1 MARSK
6 DVLLRFLVDD
16 KQKSKLAGIGNEAQK
31 TQSKFSQLS
40 GGAKALVGGFAAVVG
55 TKIIGF
61 LGDAA
66 AAAAEDQK
74 AQELLKLALQNS
86 TGATDDQVAAT
97 EDWITKTS
105 LATGIADDE
114 LRPALANLARSTGD
128 VEKAQDLLGDAMDI
142 ATAKGIP
149 LETITKAIA
158 KANDGNV
165 GALGRL
171 GIKIKDVDGK
181 TLSFE
186 EAMAGAAE
194 TMGGATAT
202 AADTAAGK
210 MAILQVRMDEA
221 KESLGNVLI
230 PILAEGAEA
239 LNDMGVVADF
249 LGEKLGEIPGPAGD
263 VATKVTDMIGPFKL
277 LNWAAGLAAGKVE
290 EITAATQEAE
300 NPFQGYIDNLE
311 DTEGAA
317 DDATGAL
324 EDLASEMR
332 AQMDP
337 MFNLIDKTG
346 DLETAQT
353 NSAIAR
359 DKYGEG
365 SPEHL
370 EALRNEAGA
379 FLTLKDAQVKAA
391 QESGIT
397 REKFGENLRA
407 MGIFTTTEIDLM
419 MAQFD
424 RLDGRT
430 IDTTI
435 NVNLKGRGAST
446 FSDSRDPDDLR
457 RAAGGP
463 VMAGGTYLVGER
475 GPELLSMGT
484 SNGHITPNDQLGG
497 GSTYALTVNAGMG
510 ANGSE
515 IGKLI
520 VEHIRQ
526 YEKRNGRGWRS

>member
-31 TQSKFSQLS
+31 TQSKFGQLTTA
-40 GGAKALVGGFAAVVG
+40 GKAVAGGFAAIVG

-61 LGDAA
+61 LGDAVSA
-66 AAAAEDQK
+66 ALEDQK
-74 AQELLKLALQNS
+74 AQVQLAVALKNTAD
-86 TGATDDQVAAT
+86 ATDTQIAAT
-97 EDWITKTS
+97 EEWIDATAR
-105 LATGIADDE
+105 ATGITDDE
-114 LRPALANLARSTGD
+114 LRPSLALLVRATGD
-128 VEKAQDLLGDAMDI
+128 VEKAQGLMSTAMDI
-142 ATAKGIP
+142 ATARGLP
-149 LETITKAIA
+149 LEAVTLALTKAA
-158 KANDGNV
+158 QGNV
-165 GALGRL
+165 GAMGRMGL
-171 GIKIKDVDGK
+171 KVRDASGAFLTFD
-181 TLSFE
+181 
-186 EAMAGAAE
+186 EAIAE
-194 TMGGATAT
+194 ANRSMGGATT
-202 AADTAAGK
+202 AAAESAEG
-210 MAILQVRMDEA
+210 AIRRMQVTVDEA
-221 KESLGNVLI
+221 KESIGNALLPVL
-230 PILAEGAEA
+230 ADGAEA
-239 LNDMGVVADF
+239 LNDMGVVAGF
-249 LGEKLGEIPGPAGD
+249 LGEQLGKIPGPAGD
-263 VATKVTDMIGPFKL
+263 VVEKVKGMIGPFGL
-277 LNWAAGLAAGKVE
+277 LNAAAGLAAGQVE
-290 EITAATQEAE
+290 KFNVLMADAE

-317 DDATGAL
+317 DGATGAL

-337 MFNLIDKTG
+337 LFNLIDKTG

-370 EALRNEAGA
+370 EALRREAGA

-397 REKFGENLRA
+397 RETFGQNLRD
-407 MGIFTTTEIDLM
+407 MKIFTETEIGLM
-419 MAQFD
+419 IAQFD
-424 RLDGRT
+424 KLDGRV

-446 FSDSRDPDDLR
+446 FNDDRTGR

-484 SNGHITPNDQLGG
+484 GSGNITPNDQLGG
-497 GSTYALTVNAGMG
+497 ATYNIGPVYASGRAEGAQAGK
-510 ANGSE
+510 A
-515 IGKLI
+515 I
-520 VEHIRQ
+520 VEEIRQ
-526 YEKRNGRGWRS
+526 YEKRNGTGWRS